1 MKYKALVS
9 FVGNFSMVQDEVKE
23 ISDEEII
30 KDLLNAGYIK
40 PVEDT
45 KDVKKE
51 KEVKTE
57 GVVESATPSKP
68 KRKKSK

>member
-23 ISDEEII
+23 ITDEEII

-40 PVEDT
+40 PVEDA

-57 GVVESATPSKP
+57 GVVENATPSKP

>member
-1 MKYKALVS
+1 MKYKALIS
-9 FVGNFSMVQDEVKE
+9 FVGKVTMAQDEIKE

-30 KDLLNAGYIK
+30 KDLLGAGYIE
-40 PVEDT
+40 PVKET

-57 GVVESATPSKP
+57 GVVENATPSKP

>member
-23 ISDEEII
+23 ITDEEII

-57 GVVESATPSKP
+57 GVVENTTPSKP
-68 KRKKSK
+68 RRKKSK

>member
-1 MKYKALVS
+1 MKYKALIS
-9 FVGNFSMVQDEVKE
+9 FVGKVTMAQDEIKE

-30 KDLLNAGYIK
+30 KDLLGAGYIE
-40 PVEDT
+40 PVKET
-45 KDVKKE
+45 KDIK

-57 GVVESATPSKP
+57 GVVENATPSKP

>member
-9 FVGNFSMVQDEVKE
+9 FVGKVTMAKDEVKE

-30 KDLLNAGYIK
+30 KDLINAGYIE
-40 PVEDT
+40 PVKET
-45 KDVKKE
+45 KDVK

-57 GVVESATPSKP
+57 GVVENATPSKT
-68 KRKKSK
+68 KGKKSK

>member
-1 MKYKALVS
+1 MKYKALIS
-9 FVGNFSMVQDEVKE
+9 FVGKVTMAQDEIKE

-40 PVEDT
+40 PVEET

-57 GVVESATPSKP
+57 GVVENATPSKT
-68 KRKKSK
+68 KGKKSK